1 MPLTHIAGSSARVD
15 VPFGRKRV
23 ACLSVV
29 MGARSLRVAVAPIKQ
44 FGAPVLGGEPMRFA
58 RPLALELHAPR

>member
-1 MPLTHIAGSSARVD
+1 M
-15 VPFGRKRV
+15 PFGRKRV

-44 FGAPVLGGEPMRFA
+44 FGAPVLGGEPMRLA